1 MRAASLIALA
11 LTLAG
16 CSTPGQQ
23 YQRAGGS
30 QTELDQDQRGCRG
43 ESSRVTKD
51 AERRQTNSMI
61 DSGARIGV
69 GSIETDHLASSLRDS
84 SRQAFEQCMA
94 RRGWVLRK
102 KDAL

>member
-1 MRAASLIALA
+1 LRAASIIACLFALI
-11 LTLAG
+11 G
-16 CSTPGQQ
+16 CSAPGQQ

-30 QTELDQDQRGCRG
+30 QSELEQDQRGCRG
-43 ESSRVTKD
+43 ESSRFTKD

-69 GSIETDHLASSLRDS
+69 GSIETDQLAGSLRDS
-84 SRQAFEQCMA
+84 ARQAFEQCMA

-102 KDAL
+102 KDAS